1 VSSSPPSRERLRRV
15 AAPALVVL
23 SALCAF
29 VSVFAL
35 WADRQAIES
44 SGWRATSEAL
54 VANPQI
60 QDALAV
66 YLVDE
71 LYENVD
77 VGSLVEDALPTR
89 FDALAAPAAGALRT
103 AIERAADEALQ
114 RPRVQAAL
122 NSSLID
128 SHALAVRILKS
139 QSTSFETGDGTVVLN
154 LRSVLEQVVAR
165 VGIGERLLG
174 ELPPDAGRV
183 EILRS
188 DQLATAQGILRL
200 LENLAI
206 VMPLLAVALL
216 ALAVWVAEGRR
227 RETLRLA
234 GIGFAVAALL
244 VPVTRSLLGDIVI
257 DTINPAP
264 ANLPAVEA
272 AWEIATALL
281 RDGAV
286 ALITYAIIILVGTT
300 LAGPTRAAV
309 AVRGGLR
316 RVTAPQIAYPLAA
329 VLVLVVLW
337 WGPTEGLRRPLTAL
351 ILLALLALGLETLR
365 RQIESEA
372 LAEGAPA
379 PRPLDLGGMAG
390 SIAGAVTG
398 VFRRSGGGAEEDR
411 LAQLER
417 AQRLHESGALTD
429 DEFTAEKRRILDA
442 D

>member
-1 VSSSPPSRERLRRV
+1 VSPSPPSRERLRRI
-15 AAPALVVL
+15 AAPTLVVI
-23 SALCAF
+23 SAICAF

-44 SGWRATSEAL
+44 GGWRATSEAL
-54 VANPQI
+54 TANPQI
-60 QDALAV
+60 QDALAA

-77 VGSLVEDALPTR
+77 LGKVVEDALPAR

-103 AIERAADEALQ
+103 TIERAAGEALE
-114 RPRVQAAL
+114 RPRVQEAL
-122 NSSLID
+122 NGSLID
-128 SHALAVRILKS
+128 AHTLAVRILKS
-139 QSTSFETGDGTVVLN
+139 QGSSLETGDGTVVLN
-154 LRSVLEQVVAR
+154 LQAVLEQVVAR
-165 VGIGERLLG
+165 VGIGARLLG

-188 DQLATAQGILRL
+188 DQLATAQDILRL

-244 VPVTRSLLGDIVI
+244 VPVTRSLVGDMVI
-257 DTINPAP
+257 DAINPAA

-286 ALITYAIIILVGTT
+286 ALITYAIVILVGTS

-309 AVRGGLR
+309 AVRRGLR
-316 RVTAPQIAYPLAA
+316 RVTAPHIAYPLAA
-329 VLVLVVLW
+329 LLVLVVLW

-390 SIAGAVTG
+390 SITGAVTG
-398 VFRRSGGGAEEDR
+398 VFRRSGSGAEEDR

-429 DEFTAEKRRILDA
+429 DEFAAEKRRILTA